1 MKLYLTQSA
10 DIYSLISKI
19 TSHTILW
26 LDTEV
31 ADWRSPNPRLSL
43 IQVLGDPTDV
53 TGDSAYILDVLDKP
67 ELVTY
72 FVNQIMAN
80 SDIEKVFHNA
90 SFDVRYL
97 GGKEQVKN
105 ITCTF
110 KMINKLTK
118 KSRRHLLNVSNK
130 KLKTLAVELC
140 QFSNVD
146 TEEQQSDWGRRPLSE
161 KQLLYAK
168 MDTVY
173 LAHVHR
179 HLLALIQGV
188 NPTAVASQFKNLT
201 PQPPH

>member
-10 DIYSLISKI
+10 DIYSLITQLASCK
-19 TSHTILW
+19 ILW

-31 ADWRSPNPRLSL
+31 ADWHTPNPRLSL
-43 IQVLGDPTDV
+43 IQALTEPTDL
-53 TGDSAYILDVLDKP
+53 TGESAYILDVLDKP

-72 FVNQIMAN
+72 FVNQIMVN
-80 SDIEKVFHNA
+80 SNIEKVFHNA

-97 GGKEQVKN
+97 GGKEQAKN
-105 ITCTF
+105 VTCTF
-110 KMINKLTK
+110 KMVNKLTK
-118 KSRRHLLNVSNK
+118 KSRRNLLKISNK

-161 KQLLYAK
+161 KQLQYAK

-179 HLLALIQGV
+179 HLLALSKGYL
-188 NPTAVASQFKNLT
+188 PHQF
-201 PQPPH
+201 Q